1 MDLATILGILSAFVL
16 VFAAIATGSGF
27 GIFLNLP
34 SAFIV
39 IGGTMGATLI
49 NFPLREVF
57 SILRVV
63 KNAFFTDSFD
73 PREAI
78 SELVALARK
87 SRKSGILALEE
98 ASMNND
104 NQFMR
109 QGLTLLVDGL
119 DSTAIE
125 DIMNIEIDNTRE
137 RHQLG
142 AEILTSMGN
151 VAPAMGLIGT
161 LIGLVQMLQTMDDPS
176 RIGPAM
182 AVALLTT
189 FYGAILANI
198 FFLPLAGK
206 LRRRSQ
212 QEIFAK
218 GLVLE
223 GILAI
228 ARGENPRIVEHKL
241 ESYLPR
247 VQRQVVP

>member
-16 VFAAIATGSGF
+16 VFAAIATGSGC

-49 NFPLREVF
+49 NFPLREVL

-73 PREAI
+73 PGETI

-87 SRKSGILALEE
+87 SRKGGILALEE

-119 DSTAIE
+119 DSAAIE
-125 DIMNIEIDNTRE
+125 DIMNIEIDNTME

-142 AEILTSMGN
+142 AEILISMGN

-212 QEIFAK
+212 QEIFGK

-247 VQRQVVP
+247 VQRQATP

>member
-1 MDLATILGILSAFVL
+1 MDFATILGILSAFIL

-27 GIFLNLP
+27 AIFMNLP
-34 SAFIV
+34 SALIV
-39 IGGTMGATLI
+39 LGGTMGATLI

-63 KNAFFTDSFD
+63 KNAFFADSFE
-73 PREAI
+73 PAEVI
-78 SELVALARK
+78 PELVALARK

-98 ASMNND
+98 ASLNSD
-104 NQFMR
+104 DHFIR

-119 DSTAIE
+119 DSAAIE
-125 DIMNIEIDNTRE
+125 DIMSIEIDNTRD

-218 GLVLE
+218 GMVLE
-223 GILAI
+223 GVISI
-228 ARGENPRIVEHKL
+228 AKGENPRIMEHKL

-247 VQRQVVP
+247 AQRRETP